1 MNRLTLRPI
10 LATAAAAIVCLAMS
24 PRPGATGNLVP
35 FVERLVAAA
44 VNMTPGGPEPLG
56 RIDIVIE
63 RWSTEVERAN
73 LLRTTIDGGPA
84 RLLPALRTV
93 TRRAGFVQS
102 PGRHG
107 LGARARERRAQN
119 FQFAQE
125 IRTPTG
131 RQVVIATDQHLGFGE
146 PARTPPSSDYEFTLI
161 DIRFGP
167 DGVGVGKMAPESNVA
182 YNKEKKTIEL
192 GNYRTLPEQLSAVRS
207 ELWRPSHPRLAALTQ
222 P

>member
-63 RWSTEVERAN
+63 SWSTEAEREK
-73 LLRTTIDGGPA
+73 LLRTTIDSGPA
-84 RLLPALRTV
+84 RLLPALQIV

-102 PGRHG
+102 PGRQG
-107 LGARARERRAQN
+107 LGARARERRAHN

-125 IRTPTG
+125 IKTATG

-146 PARTPPSSDYEFTLI
+146 PARTPRSSDYEFTLI

-167 DGVGVGKMAPESNVA
+167 DGVGVGKMATESSVA
-182 YNKEKKTIEL
+182 YNKEKKAIEL
-192 GNYRTLPEQLSAVRS
+192 GNYGTLPEQLSAVRS
-207 ELWRPSHPRLAALTQ
+207 EPWRPSHPRLAALTQ